1 MNVCIFVE
9 PPQPCVVLYGKRPAL
24 SYCAKC
30 LGVSVESLKKLLE
43 KKREIMKGK
52 ETKII
57 ARIYF
62 RHAELCDCPE
72 CRKKRQKKEAKP

>member
-1 MNVCIFVE
+1 
-9 PPQPCVVLYGKRPAL
+9 
-24 SYCAKC
+24 
-30 LGVSVESLKKLLE
+30 
-43 KKREIMKGK
+43 MKGK

-72 CRKKRQKKEAKP
+72 CRKKRQNKEEAQHET